1 MDEMRSLADLL
12 DLQVVDLDIDRLL
25 HDRQTLPVLDDYKRA
40 HEALKKRSAEL
51 TEADGS
57 LKQTT
62 MALNKT
68 SGELELADIKLGN
81 EQNRLYAGGISA
93 RDADFLR
100 QEVEMLQRKKTEM
113 EDEILDLME
122 RREVEEKTAEAL
134 RSQEAEAG
142 ETKTK
147 LEQTIK
153 VEWAE
158 IDAALARKERRKGD
172 IVPLIPEDL
181 MELYDELRDVK
192 EGVAAA
198 RLAEGI
204 CGGCHLRLTPA
215 ELLQVARSDPPRCTH
230 CRRILVS

>member
-1 MDEMRSLADLL
+1 MRSLADLL